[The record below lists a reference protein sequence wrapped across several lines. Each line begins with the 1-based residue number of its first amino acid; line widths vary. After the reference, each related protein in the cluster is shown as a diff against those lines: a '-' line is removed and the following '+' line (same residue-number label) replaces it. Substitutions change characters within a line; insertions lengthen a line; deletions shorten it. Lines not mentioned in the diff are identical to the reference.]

1 MNYLQIKYIFIFLL
15 NLVSL
20 LSNGQKLKSL
30 NEIRLG
36 KGTNNNLILHQDL
49 SISINPDST
58 WIYHIIEFKKNDNI
72 VFVDSVDLAPD
83 GFNCRLLKLNNK
95 DDLILI
101 IEAVYEYV
109 SYYPVYILQ
118 QDKIKKMGNL
128 NIRLDCKNCDAL
140 NYPLNDIVVK
150 GNKDIIEFTFKGD
163 LVHYEKPDYPKMKKN
178 EVRFIYEIDN
188 KIFKIEN
195 NTSTNKF

>member
-20 LSNGQKLKSL
+20 LSKGQKLKPL

-83 GFNCRLLKLNNK
+83 GFNFRLLKLNNK

-101 IEAVYEYV
+101 VEAVYEYV

-118 QDKIKKMGNL
+118 QSKMKKIGNL

-150 GNKDIIEFTFKGD
+150 GNKNIIEFTFKED